1 MLKASNT
8 STHCCKPILLIGPQK
23 PNLSKKIIMFLM
35 RRTERNTVCSL
46 LSSTKSYPTDL
57 RLPSP
62 VHRCLPPTRPVTNSA
77 VISTSILS
85 NKRCQTGQRCKSCT
99 KDDNPKPKSPVIHW
113 TNCSTNTLLIG
124 LTKKRNRSKVDTAHN
139 RPSRKHL
146 IESER
151 FAGTWALSASCSTQ
165 RIQSHDRHHQ
175 P

>member
-1 MLKASNT
+1 
-8 STHCCKPILLIGPQK
+8 
-23 PNLSKKIIMFLM
+23 M
-35 RRTERNTVCSL
+35 RRTERNTVFSL

-99 KDDNPKPKSPVIHW
+99 KDDNPKPKFTGDS
-113 TNCSTNTLLIG
+113 LGELFDQYFADR
-124 LTKKRNRSKVDTAHN
+124 TKTKRRNRSKGDTAHN

-151 FAGTWALSASCSTQ
+151 FAGTWALPASCSTQ